1 MFGRRFESAQL
12 HNGYEAGILK
22 KKFAE
27 FQILCI
33 FAIPLRKTASSFD
46 EHRSY
51 LPVMRMRGC
60 EV

>member
-12 HNGYEAGILK
+12 HNWYAAGILK

-51 LPVMRMRGC
+51 LPVMRM
-60 EV
+60 